1 MSTDNLRLTRLERLP
16 TEIIHAVVEFLE
28 PWSIKKLSYTSKRLR
43 QACLPTIFRR
53 VKFEFSLAGIE
64 GMKGLLKSNVRSYVT
79 SFSYEVPEL
88 LKPEILYFDC
98 FRSDILTPDKYVD
111 MVKDMYD
118 EGDDADDFP
127 SYMSI
132 YKTVHDICREQRS
145 IIDEGADLI
154 LSSVFCAL
162 PLLKE
167 VRLFFCDAL
176 QFDDCLLKDDI
187 IIEEE
192 YHQHHL
198 QVVTSAIQ
206 SARRRG
212 VAIHTI
218 SLCEFDLPYF
228 HTWEEPDLTA
238 ISETLRRLLES
249 IKVLRLRG
257 SEWVLEL
264 LSQHALGL
272 DQIDMCEAMV
282 VDAALRTFL
291 EANKKTIQ
299 SIGFHRVQI
308 SKARLHP
315 SSHLTAKNTKHKLE
329 RVMDSTTDAN
339 EIMRRCQEAKWH
351 KRQHNE
357 RPRSPTSLS
366 SDAFDA
372 MARAPGEASVVKMA
386 LTPPASKGMKV
397 LDEDSAGPIT
407 E

>member
-28 PWSIKKLSYTSKRLR
+28 PWSIEKLSYTSKRLR

-64 GMKGLLKSNVRSYVT
+64 GMKGLLKSNVRSHVT

-111 MVKDMYD
+111 MAKDMYD

-272 DQIDMCEAMV
+272 DQIDIRNCE
-282 VDAALRTFL
+282 
-291 EANKKTIQ
+291 KTEE
-299 SIGFHRVQI
+299 
-308 SKARLHP
+308 
-315 SSHLTAKNTKHKLE
+315 NTKHKLE
-329 RVMDSTTDAN
+329 RVMDSMTDAN

-366 SDAFDA
+366 SDAFHA

-386 LTPPASKGMKV
+386 LTPPASKRMKV